1 MKKVGICGH
10 FGVGKNLLNGQT
22 IKTKVLMKALKKVF
36 GEEEVL
42 FVDTHGGA
50 KRVPGMCIESL
61 SLFKKCRNIIM
72 LPAYKGLCLFAPLF
86 LFFNFFFGRKLH
98 YVVIGGWLDQY
109 LKYHK
114 LVSFCLKKFD
124 GIYVETRA
132 MKEALEKSGFHNIYV
147 LNNCKELEIL
157 SEEQLPMIS
166 NLPYKLCTF
175 SRVMLEKGI
184 EIAIEAVKIANEK
197 HGKELFHLDIYG
209 QIDKDYEE
217 RFTDIM
223 KAAPKEI
230 RYKGVVAFDKS
241 VDVLKEY
248 CAVVFPTYYYGEGF
262 AGTLID
268 AMASGV
274 PVIASDWKYNS
285 EVVKNEQTGILLRE
299 CTSETVATAL
309 GWLLDNMT
317 EWDKMRRN
325 CLTEATKYMP
335 EQAIKVLLHEL
346 V

>member
-1 MKKVGICGH
+1 MDEFKKIAKRRILQNKDESIFMVSVIALITAL
-10 FGVGKNLLNGQT
+10 FFVTLNLSKNYLDYFTLNSSMLTGST
-22 IKTKVLMKALKKVF
+22 F
-36 GEEEVL
+36 GEVL
-42 FVDTHGGA
+42 
-50 KRVPGMCIESL
+50 
-61 SLFKKCRNIIM
+61 
-72 LPAYKGLCLFAPLF
+72 
-86 LFFNFFFGRKLH
+86 
-98 YVVIGGWLDQY
+98 
-109 LKYHK
+109 
-114 LVSFCLKKFD
+114 
-124 GIYVETRA
+124 
-132 MKEALEKSGFHNIYV
+132 KSGFHNIYV

-248 CAVVFPTYYYGEGF
+248 CAVVFPTYYHGEGF